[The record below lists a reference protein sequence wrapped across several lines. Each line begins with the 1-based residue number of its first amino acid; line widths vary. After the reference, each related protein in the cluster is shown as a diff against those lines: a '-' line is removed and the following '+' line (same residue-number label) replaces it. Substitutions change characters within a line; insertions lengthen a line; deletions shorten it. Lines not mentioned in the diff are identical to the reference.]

1 MEPDVRWRQRAQNF
15 RLALQRL
22 EQACDREKW
31 SDLEQQG
38 VIKAFE
44 YTYELAWNTLRDY
57 LRHQGPVELHGSRDT
72 FRKAFQEGL
81 ITEGQEWLLMLQD
94 QNLTVHTYDDE
105 TAQRVLQNIRQRYLR
120 MFQQLQAKL
129 QQLDS

>member
-15 RLALQRL
+15 RQALQRL
-22 EQACDREKW
+22 EQACAQTEW

-57 LRHQGPVELHGSRDT
+57 LRHQGSVELHGSRDT

-94 QNLTVHTYDDE
+94 RNLTVHTYDDE
-105 TAQRVLQNIRQRYLR
+105 TAQRVLQNIRQRYLG
-120 MFQQLQAKL
+120 MFQQLQVKL